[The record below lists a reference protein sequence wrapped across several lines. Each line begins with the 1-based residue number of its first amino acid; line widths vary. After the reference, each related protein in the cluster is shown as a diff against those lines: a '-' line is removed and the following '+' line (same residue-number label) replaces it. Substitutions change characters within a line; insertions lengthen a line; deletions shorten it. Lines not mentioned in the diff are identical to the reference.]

1 MDNRGLAA
9 MGIARQAQLLLM
21 PVREI
26 GAVRRVGCVLE
37 VGPLASADEI
47 ATVSCR
53 CLLARSGVH
62 SETEVL
68 GLVER
73 YGFAYV
79 PASWTSSRAR
89 LAS

>member
-1 MDNRGLAA
+1 

-26 GAVRRVGCVLE
+26 GVVRRVGSVLE

-53 CLLARSGVH
+53 CMLARTGAH
-62 SETEVL
+62 AEAAVL
-68 GLVER
+68 DLVER

-79 PASWTSSRAR
+79 PASWTSPGGPQL